1 MPDGAGRARVAG
13 LLRLGGWAGGE
24 LVAAVPLLAG
34 LAVWELAG
42 WMLGFR
48 FLPPFSRV
56 LATAVG
62 MIAGGELM
70 APLGASLLSLAAG
83 YLPAAGLGVTLG
95 LLMGRSRGL
104 EFVLSPYLNAFMA
117 TPRIALVPILY
128 IVLGLNRAVQAVV
141 VFLGAFFV
149 IVWSTMRGVRS
160 ADRDHVEMARAFG
173 ATKRQVMWKILL
185 PSALPLT
192 LAGLRLGIGQAIR
205 AMIAA
210 EMFIA
215 VFGLG
220 ALLRTYGGRF
230 DAERL
235 LAVLLVVVAVAL
247 VCALAA
253 ARLDRH
259 LTAWSR
265 TPR

>member
-1 MPDGAGRARVAG
+1 MAEAAGRTAPAG
-13 LLRLGGWAGGE
+13 LPRLGGWAGGE
-24 LVAAVPLLAG
+24 LAAAPLLAG
-34 LAVWELAG
+34 LAVWEGAG
-42 WMLGFR
+42 WMFGFR

-56 LATAVG
+56 LATAG
-62 MIAGGELM
+62 AMIAGGEVL

-83 YLPAAGLGVTLG
+83 YLPAAALGVTLG
-95 LLMGRSRGL
+95 VLMGRSRGL

-128 IVLGLNRAVQAVV
+128 IVLGLNRGVQAVA

-160 ADRDHVEMARAFG
+160 ADPEQVEMARAFG
-173 ATKRQVMWKILL
+173 ATERQVMGKILL

-247 VCALAA
+247 LCAIAA
-253 ARLDRH
+253 ARFDRR
-259 LTAWSR
+259 LTSWSR
-265 TPR
+265 PPR